1 MATGML
7 WFLLVC
13 VLIAIARVDSSIPAI
28 FTFGD
33 STADVGENNYLPFS
47 SFKANFL
54 PYGMNYIPMS
64 GRFSDGRLV
73 GDFLAQYMGL
83 DPAPPL
89 HQPKANFSSGV
100 NFASGGATIEKI
112 SNPFQSIGLSRQALE
127 FTLFNNIT
135 MLNRQVD
142 ALQRSSTGKGTFTVL
157 HFLFLSFVL
166 HPLTVPI
173 SIQRLYSL
181 GARRFLIAG
190 AGPIGCTPSVMVYTQ
205 ATNCSREDSVNVLAA
220 AFNMALNQT
229 LLDLQQNSSLPNA
242 TLLFANP
249 YDLVL
254 GASINPGSYG
264 FKVGI
269 GACCGQGKL
278 NAEVWCGQEDAG
290 ACPSPQD
297 YVYWDGLHPTQAMSR
312 VRVVAAGGIGSSS
325 GDAAGSSSAGIEGAA
340 SGGESVK
347 ELKQRLLRAVG
358 GTQRGKAA
366 SPQQRDQILQL
377 IEQLEAANPTPSPML
392 SPLLA
397 GTWALVYIAPTEAS
411 TNTLD
416 ASEEGPFLARLK
428 PAVFG
433 GVRQKA
439 SLQIIHPDEGRA
451 ENVALFTAWGVD
463 GKLQID
469 AECKAPEQESM
480 QGVRSTVRF
489 ISFKLSL
496 GPLSFTLPLS
506 LISPTGWIDV
516 TYIDE
521 EVRVTRG
528 DKGSVFLATRV
539 KA

>member
-1 MATGML
+1 MLSTHVLQRPRLRRNSLVAPEVCYPESRITGG
-7 WFLLVC
+7 
-13 VLIAIARVDSSIPAI
+13 I
-28 FTFGD
+28 
-33 STADVGENNYLPFS
+33 
-47 SFKANFL
+47 
-54 PYGMNYIPMS
+54 S
-64 GRFSDGRLV
+64 GINR
-73 GDFLAQYMGL
+73 
-83 DPAPPL
+83 
-89 HQPKANFSSGV
+89 
-100 NFASGGATIEKI
+100 KI
-112 SNPFQSIGLSRQALE
+112 SR
-127 FTLFNNIT
+127 
-135 MLNRQVD
+135 
-142 ALQRSSTGKGTFTVL
+142 
-157 HFLFLSFVL
+157 
-166 HPLTVPI
+166 
-173 SIQRLYSL
+173 
-181 GARRFLIAG
+181 
-190 AGPIGCTPSVMVYTQ
+190 
-205 ATNCSREDSVNVLAA
+205 
-220 AFNMALNQT
+220 
-229 LLDLQQNSSLPNA
+229 
-242 TLLFANP
+242 
-249 YDLVL
+249 
-254 GASINPGSYG
+254 
-264 FKVGI
+264 
-269 GACCGQGKL
+269 
-278 NAEVWCGQEDAG
+278 
-290 ACPSPQD
+290 
-297 YVYWDGLHPTQAMSR
+297 SR
-312 VRVVAAGGIGSSS
+312 VRVVAASAVGSSS

-366 SPQQRDQILQL
+366 SPQQREQILQL

-463 GKLQID
+463 GELQID

-480 QGVRSTVRF
+480 RGVRSTVRF
-489 ISFKLSL
+489 LSFKLSL

-521 EVRVTRG
+521 EMRVTRG

>member
-1 MATGML
+1 MAKGML

-13 VLIAIARVDSSIPAI
+13 VFVAIARVDSSIPAI

-47 SFKANFL
+47 TFKANFL
-54 PYGMNYIPMS
+54 PYGIDYIPMS

-73 GDFLAQYMGL
+73 GDFLAQYVGL
-83 DPAPPL
+83 NPAPPL
-89 HQPKANFSSGV
+89 HQPKANFSTGV
-100 NFASGGATIEKI
+100 NFASGGATIEKV

-127 FTLFNNIT
+127 FTLFSNISL
-135 MLNRQVD
+135 LNRQVD
-142 ALQRSSTGKGTFTVL
+142 ALTKSLFFFSAGANDIIAYLYAFPLSGS
-157 HFLFLSFVL
+157 FLFD
-166 HPLTVPI
+166 PLTFSI

-190 AGPIGCTPSVMVYTQ
+190 VGPIGCTPSVMVYTQ
-205 ATNCSREDSVNVLAA
+205 ATNCSRDDSVNVLAA
-220 AFNMALNQT
+220 AFNMVLNQT
-229 LLDLQQNSSLPNA
+229 LIDIQQNSLLPNA

-278 NAEVWCGQEDAG
+278 NAEDWCGQNGTDVCSA
-290 ACPSPQD
+290 PQD
-297 YVYWDGLHPTQAMSR
+297 YVYWDGLHPTQAIGH
-312 VRVVAAGGIGSSS
+312 VRVVAAAGIGSSS
-325 GDAAGSSSAGIEGAA
+325 GDAA
-340 SGGESVK
+340 SGGETVK

-366 SPQQRDQILQL
+366 SPQQREQILQL
-377 IEQLEAANPTPSPML
+377 IERLEAANPTPSPML
-392 SPLLA
+392 SPLLG
-397 GTWALVYIAPTEAS
+397 GTWALVYIAPTAAS
-411 TNTLD
+411 ANTLD

-428 PAVFG
+428 PVVFG

-439 SLQIIHPDEGRA
+439 SLQIILPDEGRA

-463 GKLQID
+463 GELRID

-480 QGVRSTVRF
+480 RGVRSTVRF
-489 ISFKLSL
+489 LSFKLSL

-521 EVRVTRG
+521 EMRVTRG